1 MSTSQA
7 AFQLTYVATARKL
20 EIRMRGTPMEKGGR
34 SGIIGRAFVT
44 TLIWNSIRTRVGG
57 RERDQMEMDNGRL
70 PAQMRGRQK
79 AVASELQIDP
89 TDRHRANLI
98 LGVDS
103 SGTKARGPGCP
114 WHLVQ
119 PKMIEY

>member
-1 MSTSQA
+1 MEMLD
-7 AFQLTYVATARKL
+7 F
-20 EIRMRGTPMEKGGR
+20 RGRVGAL
-34 SGIIGRAFVT
+34 GIIGRAFVT

-70 PAQMRGRQK
+70 PAQMRGRQN
-79 AVASELQIDP
+79 AVASKLQIDP
-89 TDRHRANLI
+89 TDRHRASLI

-114 WHLVQ
+114 PTTNATELAGSRNLH
-119 PKMIEY
+119 PD